1 MAYAQQWRAI
11 PLNYLPACFPV
22 TLHLLLVRSTV
33 VASHRI
39 GVLRLT
45 LHEALVKQTLKL
57 GYYIAQTTSD
67 RSSKTDVRRSL
78 YPCRYVSAAARCRY
92 DRVQSL
98 RLCCNICRLCIADL
112 DRNVRA
118 RDHGEY
124 PLSHSMC
131 LANRMSISAYVVA
144 DAPTSVLVIE
154 QETFWSLVYAEHTVA
169 RNMLMMTLE
178 RMHTNNALVAKG
190 ARLREQHR
198 RQTKVDALTG
208 LRNRAALVDL
218 LCRQMLRSAMGNRP
232 LAVLMVEID
241 HFRRFAWEFGH
252 AAGEEVLYT
261 VAQILQD
268 QARPTDIAARLDGDH
283 RFAIILPDCDENGA
297 RGVARRLC
305 EEVSK
310 AVIVMLDKSILP
322 PMTVSIG
329 IAEMHPF
336 EKAEDLLNAAD
347 YALGR
352 VRSRGRGTLSA

>member
-1 MAYAQQWRAI
+1 MKTDAPYEVKDTVGPDELVGLRLFTDAD
-11 PLNYLPACFPV
+11 LPAVAALLEDCTV
-22 TLHLLLVRSTV
+22 KVLHKDEVLLVPGAACQRLYL
-33 VASHRI
+33 
-39 GVLRLT
+39 VLR
-45 LHEALVKQTLKL
+45 
-57 GYYIAQTTSD
+57 G
-67 RSSKTDVRRSL
+67 
-78 YPCRYVSAAARCRY
+78 
-92 DRVQSL
+92 SL
-98 RLCCNICRLCIADL
+98 RAHL
-112 DRNVRA
+112 DSLETDPMQFIEA
-118 RDHGEY
+118 GEV
-124 PLSHSMC
+124 LGESS
-131 LANRMSISAYVVA
+131 LANRMPISAYIVA

-154 QETFWSLVYAEHTVA
+154 QETFWSLVDAEHAVA

-178 RMHTNNALVAKG
+178 RMHANNALVTKG
-190 ARLREQHR
+190 VRLREQHR

-218 LCRQMLRSAMGNRP
+218 LRRQMLRSSMGNKP

-241 HFRRFAWEFGH
+241 HFRRFTWEFGH

-310 AVIVMLDKSILP
+310 AVIVMPDKSILP

-329 IAEMHPF
+329 IAEMRPF

-347 YALGR
+347 HALIR
-352 VRSRGRGTLSA
+352 VRSRGRGTFST